1 MEKEIGIVMQKYID
15 EFHQEIIKK
24 NKKLNLEELQQI
36 WNKVSGTNSKS
47 VGEIMLN
54 QPKKKK
60 SAYQNFFAEIRK
72 KITEE
77 NPGMKF
83 GEISKEVSKKWKN
96 LSADEKKQFNVET
109 TFPNEIITNEHNI
122 VGQDD
127 DDDDELLFEE
137 NTEKERTSYEDD
149 EESIDEIDDTDFC
162 FEEE

>member
-1 MEKEIGIVMQKYID
+1 MEKEIGIVMKKYID
-15 EFHQEIIKK
+15 EFNQEIIKK

-36 WNKVSGTNSKS
+36 WKKVSGTTLKS
-47 VGEIMLN
+47 VGEIMLT

-96 LSADEKKQFNVET
+96 LSTDEKKQFNVES
-109 TFPNEIITNEHNI
+109 TFTNEIITEEKSILNE
-122 VGQDD
+122 
-127 DDDDELLFEE
+127 DDELLFEE
-137 NTEKERTSYEDD
+137 NTEKERSSYEDD
-149 EESIDEIDDTDFC
+149 EVSIDEIDDTDFC

>member
-1 MEKEIGIVMQKYID
+1 MEKEIGIVVQKYID
-15 EFHQEIIKK
+15 EFHQEIVKR
-24 NKKLNLEELQQI
+24 NKKLNMEEVQQI
-36 WNKVSGTNSKS
+36 WKKVSGTTSKS

-77 NPGMKF
+77 NPGIKF
-83 GEISKEVSKKWKN
+83 GEISKEVSKKWKD
-96 LSADEKKQFNVET
+96 LSIEEKKQFNVEA
-109 TFPNEIITNEHNI
+109 TFPNEIITDEQSII
-122 VGQDD
+122 VQDN
-127 DDDDELLFEE
+127 DDDELLFEE